1 MVMNSDFLVD
11 EHVGVKNTSGR
22 KQYIF
27 FVFVNN
33 GSGDSKA
40 ALLTKLQVERLV
52 FSNFN
57 PNDSEVE
64 LRIYSLKDTE
74 SRNNGMKTLKQLQL
88 QGVSNLRVIVGG
100 GDGSIMW
107 AVQEMIK
114 VDIDFDKC
122 PIGTI
127 PFGTGNDFSRVLGW
141 GPTEP
146 KVLIGTHLD
155 NLKGLVTQWVNAEIA
170 DFDIWEITIE
180 THETGGLKQ
189 IHRTPGQKFEKRFM
203 SYDESNGDKSNTVN
217 TYSKVMCNYFS
228 FGVDSRIGYG
238 FDKGR
243 TKSRFGNKIVYCW
256 EGFKKFF
263 TKTPRVNDVVENIQ
277 VLKIT
282 PDGQEVPL
290 KQAKEIDEQLEFA
303 KDDFLMY
310 PNIQVEQAK
319 VDAKTHM
326 NVSVIKGNPSVFL
339 CLNIPSY
346 MGGASNPWKASKGK
360 LGAHNHDN
368 SPIPD
373 FDDQKVGDGK
383 IEILAFGGPVAM
395 ATERMIA
402 GQGRRLGQAKG
413 PFIVNFKKSGDD
425 KKPLHTYMQIDG
437 EFYDVVAPKRVKVSA
452 CPRLPKGKIQVLVNS
467 GKHKI

>member
-1 MVMNSDFLVD
+1 VQSHKVQVTVD
-11 EHVGVKNTSGR
+11 EHVGAKRDPSKPHYT
-22 KQYIF
+22 F
-27 FVFVNN
+27 FLFVNS

-40 ALLTKLQVERLV
+40 ALLTKLQVERMT
-52 FSNFN
+52 FSDFN
-57 PNDSEVE
+57 PNGAEVE
-64 LRIYSLKDTE
+64 LRIHRLNDAQ
-74 SRNNGMKTLKQLQL
+74 SRDSGMKALKKLQL
-88 QGVSNLRVIVGG
+88 QGESNLRVIVGG

-114 VDIDFDKC
+114 ADIDFDRC

-146 KVLIGTHLD
+146 KVLIGTHMD
-155 NLKGLVTQWVNAEIA
+155 NLKALVTQWVNAEVS
-170 DFDIWEITIE
+170 DFDIWDITIE
-180 THETGGLKQ
+180 THDHGGLKQ

-203 SYDESNGDKSNTVN
+203 SQGSGETANKVN
-217 TYSKVMCNYFS
+217 TYTKVMCNYYS

-243 TKSRFGNKIVYCW
+243 TKSRLGNKVVYCW

-282 PDGQEVPL
+282 PNGQELSV
-290 KQAKEIDEQLEFA
+290 KEAKEIDEQIEFA
-303 KDDFLMY
+303 KDDFVMY
-310 PNIQVEQAK
+310 PGIHIEQAR

-346 MGGASNPWKASKGK
+346 MGGASNPWKSSKGK
-360 LGAHNHDN
+360 LGAHNHDS
-368 SPIPD
+368 SPLPD

-383 IEILAFGGPVAM
+383 IEILAFGGPIAM

-413 PFIVNFKKSGDD
+413 PFIVNFKKSEDD
-425 KKPLHTYMQIDG
+425 SKPLHTYMQVDG
-437 EFYDVVAPKRVKVSA
+437 EFYDVVAPKRVKVAS
-452 CPRLPKGKIQVLVNS
+452 CPRLPNGKIKVLVNT
-467 GKHKI
+467 KNKL